1 MNISEKDLKYY
12 LNSILQ
18 LMDYGE
24 SIDSE
29 KVHSNMQLLESIL
42 NELYFYS
49 EVIKS
54 ASLLLLIEEVR
65 CLVEHYLLNRY
76 TVLSDRKLKK
86 DVSKKIKR
94 IKASI
99 DSFSLD
105 DCSVNVGYLKS
116 CIRNVLEEIY
126 VGTDIRNYDVVIS
139 RYTKLSSNLKALGS
153 IVDSMDIIDEEVHFL
168 NTFIDSK
175 FLYLGIQKH
184 RGNLKRIA
192 ESLLK
197 DIGQ

>member
-42 NELYFYS
+42 NELYFYP

-105 DCSVNVGYLKS
+105 DCSVDVGYLKN

-126 VGTDIRNYDVVIS
+126 MGTDIRNYDVIIS
-139 RYTKLSSNLKALGS
+139 RYTKLSNNLKSLDN
-153 IVDSMDIIDEEVHFL
+153 IVDNTDIIDEEVHFL

-175 FLYLGIQKH
+175 FLYLGVPKH

-197 DIGQ
+197 DIG